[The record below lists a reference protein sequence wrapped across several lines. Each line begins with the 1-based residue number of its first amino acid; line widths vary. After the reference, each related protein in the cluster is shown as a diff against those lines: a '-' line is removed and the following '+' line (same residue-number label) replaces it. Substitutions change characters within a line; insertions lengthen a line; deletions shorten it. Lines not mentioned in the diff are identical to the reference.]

1 MSNIKV
7 VIDERPADI
16 GNFAV
21 GRLLPYRSKRMVGPF
36 IFIDHM
42 GPVDLKPEENVD
54 VGPHPHIGL
63 ATLTYLFE
71 GSLFH
76 RDSLGNALEIKP
88 GEVNWMTAGKGIV
101 HSERTPDYLKNTNK
115 KFHGLQIWIALP
127 KDKELMEPEFIH
139 IEKASIPE
147 WFDSGVSYKLI
158 AGEALGKK
166 SPVPVYSKMFFL
178 EIKTKSKSDINICKN
193 LFGEA
198 GIYILEGSLTHNGVE
213 YKPNQLIIPEDLSD
227 FEFKLNSDSVVYIVG
242 GIPFP
247 EERFIYWNFVS
258 SEKDL
263 IENAKV
269 LWVEQK
275 FPKIPGETGFVPLPK
290 PKTK

>member
-42 GPVDLKPEENVD
+42 GPADLKPEENVD

-63 ATLTYLFE
+63 ATLTYLFD

-127 KDKELMEPEFIH
+127 KDKEQMDPEFIH

-193 LFGEA
+193 LYGEA
-198 GIYILEGSLTHNGVE
+198 GIYILEGSLTHDDIE

-263 IENAKV
+263 IEKAKV

-275 FPKIPGETGFVPLPK
+275 FPKIPGETEFVPLPK
-290 PKTK
+290 PKTN

>member
-7 VIDERPADI
+7 IIDERPADI

-21 GRLLPYRSKRMVGPF
+21 GRLLPNRNKRMVGPF

-42 GPVDLKPEENVD
+42 GPADLKPEENVD

-71 GSLFH
+71 GSLIH
-76 RDSLGNALEIKP
+76 RDSLGNTVEIKP

-101 HSERTPDYLKNTNK
+101 HSERIPGYLRNTHK

-127 KDKELMEPEFIH
+127 KDKEQMEPEFIH
-139 IEKASIPE
+139 IEKDSIPK
-147 WFDSGVSYKLI
+147 WFDSDVSYRLI
-158 AGEALGKK
+158 AGEALGKE

-178 EIKTKSKSDINICKN
+178 EIKTKLKSIINICRN

-198 GIYILEGSLTHNGVE
+198 GFYILEGGLIHDGVE
-213 YKPNQLIIPEDLSD
+213 YKSRQLIVPEDLSD
-227 FEFKLNSDSVVYIVG
+227 FEFVLEPESTIYIIG
-242 GIPFP
+242 GLPFS
-247 EERFIYWNFVS
+247 EERYIYWNFVS
-258 SEKDL
+258 SERLL
-263 IENAKV
+263 IEKAKEM
-269 LWVEQK
+269 WSARK
-275 FPKIPGETGFVPLPK
+275 FTEIPGETEFVPLPK
-290 PKTK
+290 PKAK